1 LKPVARTG
9 CVIDGKLDDQT
20 TLGSD
25 MGLLNMVHPM
35 GPAQAKAIACGTFL
49 ALRVDRWPAG

>member
-1 LKPVARTG
+1 
-9 CVIDGKLDDQT
+9 VIDGKLDDQT